1 MAPEPNLALQSLAV
15 RGGDAFSRSVPH
27 PPSLPHLANAIAPPS
42 IRPSPNLDP
51 NDMTTATAKG
61 HFTHMFESNVHLGTW
76 HGNQNEQKRDLSTIL
91 LRGKGGDFD
100 DTSFPSL
107 AITDGDIVFLLAD

>member
-27 PPSLPHLANAIAPPS
+27 PPSLTHLANAIAPPS
-42 IRPSPNLDP
+42 IRPSPNLDS
-51 NDMTTATAKG
+51 NDMTTAKG

-76 HGNQNEQKRDLSTIL
+76 HGNQN
-91 LRGKGGDFD
+91 
-100 DTSFPSL
+100 
-107 AITDGDIVFLLAD
+107 VH